1 MPLEV
6 IENITR
12 VEADN
17 RERKASAEAK
27 AKQIVADAQR
37 DGLALLQQTR
47 AAAADRGRELRSE
60 LFRIEQY
67 VELVFLI
74 PVRTDIKAT
83 LDRVINE
90 CNQYGDFLSNVF
102 TITNVKELTAEEV
115 SEIINKNGD
124 D

>member
-37 DGLALLQQTR
+37 DGLALLQ
-47 AAAADRGRELRSE
+47 RGLPLRTGGGSCSVRRRQELRPEETRSGKKPRRRRSACAVRRRSGWTWLPISLSE
-60 LFRIEQY
+60 GL
-67 VELVFLI
+67 
-74 PVRTDIKAT
+74 
-83 LDRVINE
+83 
-90 CNQYGDFLSNVF
+90 
-102 TITNVKELTAEEV
+102 
-115 SEIINKNGD
+115 
-124 D
+124 

>member
-47 AAAADRGRELRSE
+47 TSAAERSRELLRQAETRAAARGEEYRPQLEAYSRALEEITGKQVVRKALWFFE
-60 LFRIEQY
+60 PG
-67 VELVFLI
+67 ELVL
-74 PVRTDIKAT
+74 
-83 LDRVINE
+83 L
-90 CNQYGDFLSNVF
+90 
-102 TITNVKELTAEEV
+102 
-115 SEIINKNGD
+115 
-124 D
+124 

>member
-47 AAAADRGRELRSE
+47 AAAADRGRELLRQAETRAEAKGDEISRAAQAE
-60 LFRIEQY
+60 GETLRRAAESR
-67 VELVFLI
+67 LDAAADLI
-74 PVRTDIKAT
+74 VG
-83 LDRVINE
+83 RV
-90 CNQYGDFLSNVF
+90 
-102 TITNVKELTAEEV
+102 VK
-115 SEIINKNGD
+115 D
-124 D
+124 

>member
-47 AAAADRGRELRSE
+47 AAAADRGRELLPEETRSGKKP
-60 LFRIEQY
+60 RRRRSACA
-67 VELVFLI
+67 
-74 PVRTDIKAT
+74 VRRRSGWTWLPIS
-83 LDRVINE
+83 
-90 CNQYGDFLSNVF
+90 LS
-102 TITNVKELTAEEV
+102 EGL
-115 SEIINKNGD
+115 
-124 D
+124 

>member
-47 AAAADRGRELRSE
+47 AAAADRGRELLRQAETRSGKKP
-60 LFRIEQY
+60 RRRRSACA
-67 VELVFLI
+67 
-74 PVRTDIKAT
+74 VRRRSGWTWLPIS
-83 LDRVINE
+83 
-90 CNQYGDFLSNVF
+90 LS
-102 TITNVKELTAEEV
+102 EGL
-115 SEIINKNGD
+115 
-124 D
+124 

>member
-47 AAAADRGRELRSE
+47 AAAADRGRELLRQAEARAAARGDEIGQEARRRRSACA
-60 LFRIEQY
+60 
-67 VELVFLI
+67 
-74 PVRTDIKAT
+74 VRRRSGWTWLPIS
-83 LDRVINE
+83 
-90 CNQYGDFLSNVF
+90 LS
-102 TITNVKELTAEEV
+102 EGL
-115 SEIINKNGD
+115 
-124 D
+124 

>member
-47 AAAADRGRELRSE
+47 AAAADRGRSGKKPRRRRSACA
-60 LFRIEQY
+60 
-67 VELVFLI
+67 
-74 PVRTDIKAT
+74 VRRRSGWTWLPIS
-83 LDRVINE
+83 
-90 CNQYGDFLSNVF
+90 LS
-102 TITNVKELTAEEV
+102 EGL
-115 SEIINKNGD
+115 
-124 D
+124 

>member
-37 DGLALLQQTR
+37 DGGSCSVRRRQ
-47 AAAADRGRELRSE
+47 ELRPEETRSGKKPRRRRSACAVRRRSGWTWLPISLSE
-60 LFRIEQY
+60 GL
-67 VELVFLI
+67 
-74 PVRTDIKAT
+74 
-83 LDRVINE
+83 
-90 CNQYGDFLSNVF
+90 
-102 TITNVKELTAEEV
+102 
-115 SEIINKNGD
+115 
-124 D
+124 

>member
-37 DGLALLQQTR
+37 DGLALLQQRTGGGSCAVR
-47 AAAADRGRELRSE
+47 RRQELRPEETRSGKKPRRRRSACAVRRRSGWTWLPISLSE
-60 LFRIEQY
+60 GL
-67 VELVFLI
+67 
-74 PVRTDIKAT
+74 
-83 LDRVINE
+83 
-90 CNQYGDFLSNVF
+90 
-102 TITNVKELTAEEV
+102 
-115 SEIINKNGD
+115 
-124 D
+124 